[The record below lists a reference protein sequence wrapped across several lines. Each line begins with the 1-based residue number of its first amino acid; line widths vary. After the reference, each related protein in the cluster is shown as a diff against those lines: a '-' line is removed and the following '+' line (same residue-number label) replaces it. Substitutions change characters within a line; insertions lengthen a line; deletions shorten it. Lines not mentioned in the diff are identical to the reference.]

1 MFSHFSGGVEEL
13 LAGNGEFHKHVQTKS
28 KIFKSLHQAIRTQ
41 RKDWQLAVAEASL
54 NVFRLA
60 AQQRI
65 ISFRSS

>member
-1 MFSHFSGGVEEL
+1 MFFHFSGGVEEL

-41 RKDWQLAVAEASL
+41 RKDWQLALAEAR
-54 NVFRLA
+54 NAFRLA